1 MPNLGKSYCN
11 LIIDF
16 DKISPNIRVFREY
29 SNRGGESMETALVTK
44 EQKGTR
50 ESRILQLVT
59 FTLGGEEYAVDIL
72 KVQEINRMKEI
83 TRVPNAPY
91 YVEGVINLRGKV
103 IPVVSLRKMF
113 GLAEEDDRSKQ
124 KIMIM
129 DIQGTTIGLIVDTV
143 SEVLRISSNIVEP
156 PPSMTYSVSSEFISG
171 IAKLEDRLIILLDM
185 DRLIG
190 KEETASMVEATE
202 KMAIEG

>member
-1 MPNLGKSYCN
+1 
-11 LIIDF
+11 
-16 DKISPNIRVFREY
+16 
-29 SNRGGESMETALVTK
+29 METALMAK
-44 EQKGTR
+44 EQKIL
-50 ESRILQLVT
+50 EKSQILQLVT

-103 IPVVSLRKMF
+103 IPVVSLRKFF
-113 GLAEEDDRSKQ
+113 GLPEEEDRTHQ

-129 DIQGTTIGLIVDTV
+129 DVQGVTMGLIVDAV
-143 SEVLRISSNIVEP
+143 SEVLRISTSIVEP
-156 PPSMTYSVSSEFISG
+156 PPAMTYSVSSEFISG

-190 KEETASMVEATE
+190 KEETQSMISMAEKTAITE
-202 KMAIEG
+202 